1 MEQAFCMKVYF
12 VTDSDEN
19 ENCMIFRD
27 KASARNVC
35 KQWSQFE
42 CEPVLHTISFAPNK
56 KGIIRAMEQ
65 THTSRCETKMHLFL
79 QMRTCSNGL

>member
-1 MEQAFCMKVYF
+1 MKVYF
-12 VTDSDEN
+12 VSDSDDN

-27 KASARNVC
+27 KASARKYIKNGA
-35 KQWSQFE
+35 FD

-65 THTSRCETKMHLFL
+65 ACDCVGSSISTNEDL
-79 QMRTCSNGL
+79 

>member
-1 MEQAFCMKVYF
+1 MKVYF
-12 VTDSDEN
+12 VSDSDEN

-27 KASARNVC
+27 KASARKYINNGA
-35 KQWSQFE
+35 FD

-65 THTSRCETKMHLFL
+65 ACHCVGSAIATNEDL
-79 QMRTCSNGL
+79 